1 MNDTTPSQPL
11 SDDGLREAMTHITG
25 DCMCISERQKANC
38 WYSINYDR
46 IKAEEPD
53 REEVTNIVDKACL
66 GALFDLFQAQ
76 AALRDREARQETAN
90 AAIEL
95 VNQYSIHIPKG
106 QPKGTLARLNLNKG
120 LAKLSQPQGGQAN
133 AY

>member
-1 MNDTTPSQPL
+1 MSDTTPSQPL
-11 SDDGLREAMTHITG
+11 SDDELKQAIWDVIPRNLSG
-25 DCMCISERQKANC
+25 DVN
-38 WYSINYDR
+38 D
-46 IKAEEPD
+46 
-53 REEVTNIVDKACL
+53 L
-66 GALFDLFQAQ
+66 LDLFHTQ

-106 QPKGTLARLNLNKG
+106 RPKGTLARLNLNKR
-120 LAKLSQPQGGQAN
+120 LAKLSQPQGGQTN